1 MSSLTHILEREDL
14 SRRRNFRL
22 GLRREQRA
30 AAAMNNNKSCRAS
43 VLRTLL
49 PPAIWKYQVVV
60 LHFRGPR
67 EGERGGRAIK
77 FMSPFIIG
85 SSRREGQ
92 GEGGL
97 PPPFSSSRRHPPFS
111 QIARRE
117 MGQRFIERAAA
128 LQLGKSMHVTHTSY
142 AWYEG
147 SLTTWHAR
155 AERRRGAFCARF
167 ICQKTGKRKKLL
179 PT

>member
-1 MSSLTHILEREDL
+1 
-14 SRRRNFRL
+14 
-22 GLRREQRA
+22 
-30 AAAMNNNKSCRAS
+30 MNNNKSCRAS
-43 VLRTLL
+43 VLRTL
-49 PPAIWKYQVVV
+49 PSPAIWKYQVVV
-60 LHFRGPR
+60 LHFRGRGREKEADAQLNSCPHLSSAPR
-67 EGERGGRAIK
+67 GEKGRKKGG
-77 FMSPFIIG
+77 S
-85 SSRREGQ
+85 
-92 GEGGL
+92 

-167 ICQKTGKRKKLL
+167 ICQKSGKRKKLL